1 MSSFSSAWLDA
12 IYRQMLSIHSRP
24 QFTGKSSQ
32 GSRPTFPSDLQLT
45 GAGAYYK
52 ATGCCSKALVDG
64 APQGKTAK
72 ASLTVKETSFA
83 SNRSPGTARSILRI
97 DRLRID
103 LKR

>member
-12 IYRQMLSIHSRP
+12 IYRQMLSIHSRL

-52 ATGCCSKALVDG
+52 ATVCCSKALVDG
-64 APQGKTAK
+64 APQGNQTDMTAK

-83 SNRSPGTARSILRI
+83 SNRSPGTGSAST
-97 DRLRID
+97 
-103 LKR
+103 